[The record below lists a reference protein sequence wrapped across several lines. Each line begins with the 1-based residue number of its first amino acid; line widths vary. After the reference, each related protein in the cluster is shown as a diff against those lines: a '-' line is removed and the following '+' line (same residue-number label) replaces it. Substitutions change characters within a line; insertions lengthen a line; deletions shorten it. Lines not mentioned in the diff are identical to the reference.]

1 MKTIKLGIIAF
12 VIALTSACSMY
23 DTQEFTNFDDAIADV
38 KTSMAAAKS
47 AGYEWRDSGKLIEKA
62 EKLNT
67 EGKLDEALKTVA
79 KAKEQAVLAVAQ
91 AKQQA
96 STTGPR

>member
-1 MKTIKLGIIAF
+1 MKTIKLGFIAL
-12 VIALTSACSMY
+12 VIALTSACSSY
-23 DTQEFTNFDDAIADV
+23 ETKSFTNFDEALKDA
-38 KTSMAAAKS
+38 TAAIGEAKS
-47 AGYEWRDSGKLIEKA
+47 AGYEWRDSQKLVTKA
-62 EKLNT
+62 EKLNAD
-67 EGKLDEALKTVA
+67 GKVDEALKTIA